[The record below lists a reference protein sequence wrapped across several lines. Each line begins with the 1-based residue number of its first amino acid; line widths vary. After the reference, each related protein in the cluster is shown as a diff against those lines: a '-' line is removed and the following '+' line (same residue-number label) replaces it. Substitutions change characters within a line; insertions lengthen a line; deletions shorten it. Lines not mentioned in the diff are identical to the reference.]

1 MQASVVALLALAQRQ
16 ATFWWKPH
24 DTRDNTT
31 TVEQTAALLASKGVT
46 ELIIYCQMFLGANA
60 TLHFNTSS
68 HGGGSRALCGPA
80 FRATKAHGMRA
91 QLIFGNQQTK
101 DDTSKSLRNAT
112 WVAQA
117 SAAPA
122 KIAAAL
128 RSVIDDISHEAGGGA
143 VVDGINFDFEPW
155 PHSRDARTG
164 DAYSTLL
171 STVGDL
177 LPQDV
182 SVCVNNW
189 TALFSNYSQMAAA
202 ASGGIYDMS
211 TYHAPSLGEFDVALG
226 RATAPLVATA
236 TLGKLASG
244 LAQYSTFAWENRT
257 SSVAQRFAALRGA
270 GVSHVAMFNY
280 PETGAQPPREL
291 TYCALFPSARC
302 ASVSPALACPLRA
315 QAHRGRRAR
324 RCARRGGTQ

>member
-1 MQASVVALLALAQRQ
+1 MQASVAALLALAQRQ

-155 PHSRDARTG
+155 PHARDARTG

-202 ASGGIYDMS
+202 AEAGTCWPPTPIGMLDSSALKRPQAIGRGSVNIYR
-211 TYHAPSLGEFDVALG
+211 HAPPWSPPRAPGHQPRAMPEIG
-226 RATAPLVATA
+226 RA
-236 TLGKLASG
+236 
-244 LAQYSTFAWENRT
+244 
-257 SSVAQRFAALRGA
+257 
-270 GVSHVAMFNY
+270 HV
-280 PETGAQPPREL
+280 
-291 TYCALFPSARC
+291 
-302 ASVSPALACPLRA
+302 
-315 QAHRGRRAR
+315 
-324 RCARRGGTQ
+324 